1 MVTSTM
7 FGEEPEQVCGRT
19 NPGYKILWGLGS
31 DCASTTKA
39 YWGRISS
46 QDHFKEFV
54 YAGTFA
60 LVLFSTILVY
70 AIRRPS
76 VGKNTMRPLTPTTP
90 GLEKATSK
98 INNTPGSRG
107 REWGKW
113 IPSDFRMPKPD
124 PYPDWSVEH
133 TKPLPYRPFRYGP
146 KYNVTMGLRSV
157 KHVDWIELDNHFPRY
172 HADKARRIQ
181 ERGDKC
187 CRTAPEAYP
196 AAVELLEELVDYL
209 PARYPSLYKRT
220 NIGIDNLW
228 SGESFDIVTRPLAE
242 DPMQISAR
250 LVQDD
255 LAIMIEKADGQYYLL
270 AGAILL
276 PGFWRLEDKYGM
288 ALPEI
293 HTSGDV
299 PQFREKLEKG
309 MLNFFRRLR
318 PDEMVARNNY
328 FFQVDSDL
336 GWSWSIGSEDAP
348 EASWNTAEKN
358 RAVEH
363 HYFRSERQT
372 LRRLPR
378 TGGVVFTIR
387 TYFHP
392 ITEVAEE
399 DYVPGRLA
407 SAIRSWGDDV
417 SRYKGKERY
426 GDVLLEY
433 LDKKHEEQIARG
445 LDLSRED
452 EVRAYPY

>member
-1 MVTSTM
+1 MTASTN
-7 FGEEPEQVCGRT
+7 FERARAQISKHAGEA
-19 NPGYKILWGLGS
+19 YAGLRQSSNG
-31 DCASTTKA
+31 CASKVKSYMTVLPVQARTKESA
-39 YWGRISS
+39 YAAA
-46 QDHFKEFV
+46 V
-54 YAGTFA
+54 
-60 LVLFSTILVY
+60 ILLILATATAYV
-70 AIRRPS
+70 IRRRKLS
-76 VGKNTMRPLTPTTP
+76 QSAARPATPA
-90 GLEKATSK
+90 LEKAASK
-98 INNTPGSRG
+98 AGGAAGKQT

-113 IPSDFRMPKPD
+113 VPSDFRMPKPE
-124 PYPDWSVEH
+124 PYPAWSVEH

-157 KHVDWIELDNHFPRY
+157 KHTDWIELDNHYPRY
-172 HADKARRIQ
+172 HADKARRIR
-181 ERGDKC
+181 ERGARC

-196 AAVELLEELVDYL
+196 AAVELLEDLTDYL
-209 PARYPSLYKRT
+209 PARYPSLYRRT
-220 NIGIDNLW
+220 AVGLDNLW
-228 SGESFDIVTRPLAE
+228 SGESFDVTARPLAE
-242 DPMQISAR
+242 DPMQMCAR

-255 LAIMIEKADGQYYLL
+255 LAIMVERPDGQYYLM
-270 AGAILL
+270 AGAVLL

-288 ALPEI
+288 RLSEI

-299 PQFREKLEKG
+299 PQFRERLEKG

-328 FFQVDSDL
+328 FLQVDDSL

-348 EASWNTAEKN
+348 EVSWNTAEKD

-378 TGGVVFTIR
+378 SGAVVFTIR
-387 TYFHP
+387 TYFLP
-392 ITEVAEE
+392 VTDIAQE

-407 SAIRSWGDDV
+407 SAVRSWGDDV
-417 SRYKGKERY
+417 SRYKGKEKY

-433 LDKKHEEQIARG
+433 LDKKHQEQVERG

-452 EVRAYPY
+452 EVRAYPF